1 MRFTR
6 LLLAVSL
13 LASLTSCKVP
23 MNDLG
28 KNKSASTYG
37 PPAPYKPYTYAP
49 IPEKTR
55 TRAKSSSG
63 TTWYHSDGS
72 TSKKW

>member
-1 MRFTR
+1 
-6 LLLAVSL
+6 
-13 LASLTSCKVP
+13 
-23 MNDLG
+23 MNDLR

-55 TRAKSSSG
+55 TRAKSSSS
-63 TTWYHSDGS
+63 TTWYNANGS